1 MPILLLAI
9 IISGLD
15 QWTKY
20 YVQTNMVLGMSIPVI
35 PDIFHL
41 TYILNPGAAFGI
53 LENQRL
59 FFVIIAVA
67 MVVAVVYFY
76 PHIARQPLLLRLGA
90 GLLTGGA
97 IGNCIDRIKTGAVVD
112 FFDFRIWPI
121 FNVAD
126 IAIVVGVAGIVY
138 TLVCIPEKKD
148 EVH

>member
-67 MVVAVVYFY
+67 MVVAVVYF
-76 PHIARQPLLLRLGA
+76 
-90 GLLTGGA
+90 
-97 IGNCIDRIKTGAVVD
+97 
-112 FFDFRIWPI
+112 
-121 FNVAD
+121 
-126 IAIVVGVAGIVY
+126 
-138 TLVCIPEKKD
+138 
-148 EVH
+148 

>member
-97 IGNCIDRIKTGAVVD
+97 IGNCIDRIKT
-112 FFDFRIWPI
+112 
-121 FNVAD
+121 
-126 IAIVVGVAGIVY
+126 
-138 TLVCIPEKKD
+138 
-148 EVH
+148 